1 LYVSTTGNNTGDG
14 STANPYATIAYGV
27 SQLKAGDTLYI
38 EAGTYQQSGAG
49 AVLTTSGTAD
59 AHITIEGVGNVV
71 IEGTGTVTY
80 AGYTVASNFNPAFD
94 TGGQSYIDF
103 KNLTVDN
110 LRAPVKVSTNSSY
123 IDIDGVNADR
133 DHFGLWIDGA
143 NNVSAHNM
151 TITNCRNGVRT
162 DSTAGVTPHDILL
175 ENIDSSGAKDVYSG
189 FDTAYRNGDGFIL
202 EYGNNITILNCKSH
216 DNWDSGFDIK
226 ATNVYLEGVDSYGN
240 YHQGVK
246 IWGSGIVFKDSM
258 IRDTRSLPGDPV
270 ASEGFGVNNRGGS
283 VTFINTTFANNYAA
297 DIRTDNQIGIPITVL
312 ENCIIARNLS
322 SGKLWEDTVGTITD
336 SNNIW
341 YNATTGSAGF
351 TLSSTSKFI
360 DPKFVDLTGNDF
372 HLQSGSPAINAG
384 NISYPIGPTDF
395 DGNTRV
401 NGASVDIGAYEFGGT
416 TTPTEFV
423 GVQNGAT
430 VTGMVTVGPN
440 LATHPNLQNVTYS
453 LNGASSGYVTV
464 SPFYWSGTTGTG
476 TTGFDTTTLANGAYT
491 LTAHCVEST
500 GAHDMSLSFTVN
512 NPILSQG
519 GDFTGVTDG
528 AVMSGLI
535 NVGPNLTAHP
545 SISKV
550 AYYLNGTS
558 SGKVYTAPFF
568 WGGLTGDGT
577 KGFDTTTLADGNY
590 TLGMVYTDKTG
601 DHSVSVSFKISN
613 IPTTDTTA
621 PVISAVTST
630 GVTST
635 GATINWTTNEASDSQ
650 VQYRVQGTTNWLNT
664 TLNAALVTNHSVV
677 LSGLNASTVYEYQVK
692 SKDQAGNLA
701 TEATISNLTT
711 LTPADTTAPVISA
724 VTSTGVTSTGATINW
739 TTNEASDS
747 QVQYRVQGTTTWLNT
762 ALNTTLVTS
771 HSAVLSG
778 LNASTVYEYQVKSKD
793 AAGNLATE
801 ATISN
806 LTTLTPADTTAPV
819 ISAVASSSVTTGGAT
834 INWATNEASD
844 SQVQYR
850 VQGTTNWLNTTL
862 NAALVTSHSVVLS
875 GLNASTVYEY
885 QVKSKDQAGNLA
897 TEATI
902 SNLTTLT
909 PTATCT
915 TAMCGVAANQT
926 VSGIVKIQPNLTLN
940 PDIRKVA
947 YYLNGTQSDKEYTAP
962 FTWGGVN
969 GFDTTKLADGTYTLS
984 GAYTTS
990 TGDKGFSIAFT
1001 VQNTTPPP
1009 DTTAPVISTVTSGNI
1024 SPTGATIS
1032 WTTNEAS
1039 DSQVQYRV
1047 KGTTTWLNTTLNTTL
1062 VTSHSVVLS
1071 GLNAST
1077 VYEYQVKSKDQ
1088 AGNLATQATV
1098 SSLTTAAAPPA
1109 TCTTAVCGVT
1119 AGQVVSGTVNI
1130 QPNLT
1135 LDPSVRKVAYYLN
1148 GTQSGKVYAAP
1159 YLWGGSTG
1167 DGTTG
1172 FDTKTL
1178 ANGTYTLAMVY
1189 TDATGDHTVSI
1200 TFTVKN

>member
-1 LYVSTTGNNTGDG
+1 MKLNLSLESLGLVEPIRLIEPLRLDEARDQKPVFWKLRIWKGVLRKSRKILSASLALIFLGQMTLMNTGWAQLPPPTAADLTNPQTPTVSVSSTSTTSPTTTTATTSTQPVSTDAFLMSSPLSPATSTTTSTSTALVGTQATVLSASVSTTGRSLYVSTTGNNTGDG

-664 TLNAALVTNHSVV
+664 TLNAALVT
-677 LSGLNASTVYEYQVK
+677 
-692 SKDQAGNLA
+692 
-701 TEATISNLTT
+701 
-711 LTPADTTAPVISA
+711 
-724 VTSTGVTSTGATINW
+724 
-739 TTNEASDS
+739 
-747 QVQYRVQGTTTWLNT
+747 
-762 ALNTTLVTS
+762 
-771 HSAVLSG
+771 
-778 LNASTVYEYQVKSKD
+778 
-793 AAGNLATE
+793 
-801 ATISN
+801 
-806 LTTLTPADTTAPV
+806 
-819 ISAVASSSVTTGGAT
+819 
-834 INWATNEASD
+834 
-844 SQVQYR
+844 
-850 VQGTTNWLNTTL
+850 
-862 NAALVTSHSVVLS
+862 SHSVVLS